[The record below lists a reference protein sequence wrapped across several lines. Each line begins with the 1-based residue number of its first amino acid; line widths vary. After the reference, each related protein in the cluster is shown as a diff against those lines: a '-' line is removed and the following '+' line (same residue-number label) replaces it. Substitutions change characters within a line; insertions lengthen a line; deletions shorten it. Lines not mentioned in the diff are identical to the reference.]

1 MPAVWVV
8 AERQAGE
15 GMKKLE
21 IVKGRGRL
29 YFDPDSGFLRMDYNG
44 SGPTMELEREDKIKL
59 IAAVW
64 ASLKKG

>member
-1 MPAVWVV
+1 
-8 AERQAGE
+8 
-15 GMKKLE
+15 MKKLE